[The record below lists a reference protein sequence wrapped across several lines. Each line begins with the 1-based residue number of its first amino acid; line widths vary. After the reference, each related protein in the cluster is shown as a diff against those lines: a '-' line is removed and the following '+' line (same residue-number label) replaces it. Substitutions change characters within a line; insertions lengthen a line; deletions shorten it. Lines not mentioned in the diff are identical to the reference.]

1 MIFLWPPPADNTFW
15 QCRSFYDY
23 ALVRITGSHYQY
35 RKVGVPYTIVVPN
48 HNGKDI
54 SIGVLKD
61 LEKKTGLSL
70 RR

>member
-1 MIFLWPPPADNTFW
+1 MTFREIDKILKAD
-15 QCRSFYDY
+15 DY
-23 ALVRITGSHYQY
+23 VLVRITGSHYQY
-35 RKVGVPYTIVVPN
+35 RKAGAPYTIVVPN

-54 SIGVLKD
+54 SIGVLKN

>member
-1 MIFLWPPPADNTFW
+1 MTFREIDKILKAD
-15 QCRSFYDY
+15 DY
-23 ALVRITGSHYQY
+23 VLVRITGSHYQY
-35 RKVGVPYTIVVPN
+35 RKAGVPYTSVVPN

-54 SIGVLKD
+54 SIGVLKN